1 MKARYK
7 MFVASFA
14 TLAMAFW
21 LVPNSQA
28 ECGGF
33 LQPLG
38 HRTSWHPQ
46 YGQAYLLPAA
56 VIQDD
61 EAGAAAADV
70 SIVGFW
76 HVKFYSDG
84 ITTGIPGGIPKGTEI
99 DAGYA
104 QWHSDGTE
112 INNSGGRA
120 PNTENFCLGVWEKVG
135 WHQYKLNHFATSWDP
150 TKGTI
155 GPAGPSGELIG
166 PTNIRELV
174 TLSAGGENFVGS
186 FTIDNYDEAGL
197 LLSHLQGKITGTRIT
212 VNTKPSSVF

>member
-7 MFVASFA
+7 MFVAACA

-38 HRTSWHPQ
+38 HRSSWHPQ
-46 YGQAYLLPAA
+46 YGQALLLPAA

-61 EAGAAAADV
+61 DHEDV

-76 HVKFYSDG
+76 HVKFVSDG
-84 ITTGIPGGIPKGTEI
+84 ITTGIPGGIPKGAEV

-112 INNSGGRA
+112 IMNSGGRA
-120 PNTENFCLGVWEKVG
+120 PNTDNFCLGVWEKVG
-135 WHQYKLNHFATSWDP
+135 WHQYKLNHFATPWDP
-150 TKGTI
+150 TKG
-155 GPAGPSGELIG
+155 PSGALVG

-174 TLSAGGENFVGS
+174 TLSPGGENFVGS
-186 FTIDNYDEAGL
+186 FAIDNYDEAGH

-212 VNTKPSSVF
+212 VNTRPSSVF

>member
-7 MFVASFA
+7 MFVAACA
-14 TLAMAFW
+14 TLVMAFW

-46 YGQAYLLPAA
+46 YGQALLLSAA

-61 EAGAAAADV
+61 EAADV
-70 SIVGFW
+70 SIVGLW
-76 HVKFYSDG
+76 HVKFVSDG
-84 ITTGIPGGIPKGTEI
+84 ITTGIPGGIPKGTEV
-99 DAGYA
+99 DAGYS

-112 INNSGGRA
+112 IMNSGGRA
-120 PNTENFCLGVWEKVG
+120 PNTGDFCLGVWEKVG
-135 WHQYKLNHFATSWDP
+135 PHEYELNHFATSWDP
-150 TKGTI
+150 TKGAV

-174 TLSAGGENFVGS
+174 TLSPGGESFVGS
-186 FTIDNYDEAGL
+186 FTIDNYAEAGH

-212 VNTKPSSVF
+212 VNTRTSSVF

>member
-1 MKARYK
+1 MKAGYK
-7 MFVASFA
+7 MFVAACA

-21 LVPNSQA
+21 LVPTGQA

-38 HRTSWHPQ
+38 HRTGWHPQ
-46 YGQAYLLPAA
+46 YGQAFLLPAA
-56 VIQDD
+56 AIQD
-61 EAGAAAADV
+61 EETAAAADV

-76 HVKFYSDG
+76 HVKFVSDG
-84 ITTGIPGGIPKGTEI
+84 ITTGIPGGIPKGAEV

-112 INNSGGRA
+112 IMNSGGRA
-120 PNTENFCLGVWEKVG
+120 PNTGAFCLGVWEKVG
-135 WHQYKLNHFATSWDP
+135 WHQYKLNHFAAAWDP
-150 TKGTI
+150 TKGPM
-155 GPAGPSGELIG
+155 GPAGPSGELVG
-166 PTNIRELV
+166 PANIREVV

-186 FTIDNYDEAGL
+186 FTIDNYDEKGNL
-197 LLSHLQGKITGTRIT
+197 NSHLQGKITGTRIT